1 MRAMPVRCLLLSGVS
16 LLLTLPI
23 GNVDAQPQPEQPVR
37 LSLGDAAR
45 LAAKQNGAVE
55 MAQARVEQ
63 AEARAR
69 QRRSALF
76 PDLAAA
82 VQQAE
87 RTLNS
92 ATFGFSFINP
102 ATGKPMMRPDGEI
115 LGPVPTID
123 FRYRVQAPLL
133 DLGRV
138 AGWRAAQAATSAA
151 SADVSAQASSA
162 AALAAATY
170 VRAARS
176 EAQMAARQADSVLA
190 ADLLRIAR
198 DQLAAGTGIA
208 LDVTRAEAQLAAVR
222 AQLLAARGERART
235 LLELGRVTGVAT
247 DVPVVL
253 ADSLAGLPFEQALP
267 SEAAA
272 VNSAVQQRPDLRLLR
287 AQERAQQQQVQAIRW
302 ERMPQIGL
310 LVEQGVI
317 GRDMDRLLPTYTW
330 GVQLSMGLFDGY
342 RRTAR
347 LQEQVAITRETEAR
361 RRDVQA
367 QGTMEARAALLDL
380 QSAQEQVEAS
390 RERTRLAEQEV
401 RQAQDRF
408 AAGVAGNAD
417 VIAAL
422 LSLNQARTLRNDAL
436 AAYHTARVMLAKA
449 MGDLTRLQ

>member
-1 MRAMPVRCLLLSGVS
+1 MPVRCLLLSGVS

-23 GNVDAQPQPEQPVR
+23 GNADAQPQPAQPVR

-253 ADSLAGLPFEQALP
+253 ADSLAGMPFEQALP

-330 GVQLSMGLFDGY
+330 GIQLSMGLFDGY

-347 LQEQVAITRETEAR
+347 LQEQVAITREAEAR

>member
-1 MRAMPVRCLLLSGVS
+1 
-16 LLLTLPI
+16 
-23 GNVDAQPQPEQPVR
+23 
-37 LSLGDAAR
+37 
-45 LAAKQNGAVE
+45 
-55 MAQARVEQ
+55 
-63 AEARAR
+63 
-69 QRRSALF
+69 
-76 PDLAAA
+76 
-82 VQQAE
+82 
-87 RTLNS
+87 
-92 ATFGFSFINP
+92 
-102 ATGKPMMRPDGEI
+102 
-115 LGPVPTID
+115 
-123 FRYRVQAPLL
+123 
-133 DLGRV
+133 
-138 AGWRAAQAATSAA
+138 
-151 SADVSAQASSA
+151 
-162 AALAAATY
+162 
-170 VRAARS
+170 
-176 EAQMAARQADSVLA
+176 MAARQADSVLA

-272 VNSAVQQRPDLRLLR
+272 VSSAVQQRPDLRLLR

-317 GRDMDRLLPTYTW
+317 GRDMGRLLPTYTW